1 MANIQTVSAAP
12 YSQFANPIT
21 AVNFFP
27 SVVGGA
33 ARLVVSG
40 GQVNTVG
47 AGVALA
53 STPVEDGKVFVVKCC
68 IKIKGNITTNFTP
81 SLYFWNGVNTDLTT
95 ATGDIVLLTTSAY
108 AVNSTTQYWNVE
120 AHMVWNGALGQFGGW
135 IVGMSGATSATLIT
149 PVALSNIPVTAA
161 SVGVIRF
168 CCGGFFSA
176 TDAGNLMSL
185 MEFSLDKL

>member
-1 MANIQTVSAAP
+1 MANITTVAAAP
-12 YSQFANPIT
+12 FSQLVNPIT

-33 ARLVVSG
+33 VRLVLSA
-40 GQVNTVG
+40 GQVG
-47 AGVALA
+47 ASGVATA
-53 STPVEDGKVFVVKCC
+53 YTPIEDGKVFIVRCC
-68 IKIKGNITTNFTP
+68 IRIKGNTTTNFTP

-95 ATGDIVLLTTSAY
+95 ATGDIALLTTSAY

-120 AHMVWNGALGQFGGW
+120 AHIVWNAALGQFGGW
-135 IVGMSGATSATLIT
+135 IVGMSGAASATLIA

-161 SVGVIRF
+161 TVGVIRF

-176 TDAGNLMSL
+176 TDAGNLMTL
-185 MEFSLDKL
+185 LEFSLDKL

>member
-1 MANIQTVSAAP
+1 MANYLTVAAAP
-12 YSQFANPIT
+12 YSQLANPIT

-27 SVVGGA
+27 SVVGGT
-33 ARLVVSG
+33 ARLVLSA
-40 GQVNTVG
+40 GQVDTVT
-47 AGVALA
+47 AGVARA
-53 STPVEDGKVFVVKCC
+53 YTPVEDGKVFVVKCC
-68 IKIKGNITTNFTP
+68 IKIVGGTTTNFTP
-81 SLYFWNGVNTDLTT
+81 SLYFWNGVNVDLTT
-95 ATGDIVLLTTSAY
+95 ATGDIALLTTTAY
-108 AVNSTTQYWNVE
+108 AVNTTTQYWNVE

-135 IVGMSGATSATLIT
+135 IVGMSGATSATLIA

-176 TDAGNLMSL
+176 TNANNLMSL